1 MQPLFPWEWI
11 SSLATPRLRRRCIW
25 LKDAFHLKATNEK
38 FVGGMGVSS
47 PEPDQT
53 AQSSHLCSAEPVTA
67 SLLLL
72 RVEKY
77 YSTLFFSLELQRLF
91 ELL

>member
-1 MQPLFPWEWI
+1 M
-11 SSLATPRLRRRCIW
+11 
-25 LKDAFHLKATNEK
+25 
-38 FVGGMGVSS
+38 GGMGVSS